1 MPTAHRSLAPARL
14 LCCALALAAP
24 LPACSR
30 PQPATSAAPAS
41 QAAPTPQDSPATP
54 TASARPENP
63 GLPVGSAVP
72 TASLL
77 DESGTP
83 VSLASLHADQPVIV
97 TFYRGGW
104 CPFCT
109 KALAQWHDRMP
120 DVRAAGAIFVAITPE
135 RPDLAAATRAKIP
148 GADYRVLSDHTMA
161 AARAFNVAFRMD
173 DATQAKY
180 RTYGIDLSR
189 HNAVGQWDLPA
200 PATFVLDRQ
209 GRVRYAF
216 ASWDYRQRADPNEV
230 LAVARQLR

>member
-1 MPTAHRSLAPARL
+1 MPTTRRALTHARL
-14 LCCALALAAP
+14 LCSALALAAP
-24 LPACSR
+24 SAACSR
-30 PQPATSAAPAS
+30 PSPTAPAATNT
-41 QAAPTPQDSPATP
+41 QASSS
-54 TASARPENP
+54 ASARPESP
-63 GLPVGSAVP
+63 GLPLGSAVP
-72 TASLL
+72 DATLL

-83 VSLASLHADQPVIV
+83 VSLASLHADQSVII

-135 RPDLAAATRAKIP
+135 RPDLAATTRAKIP

-180 RTYGIDLSR
+180 RTFGIDLAR

-216 ASWDYRQRADPNEV
+216 ASWDYRQRADPDEV
-230 LAVARQLR
+230 LAATRQLR